1 MHFVFLAA
9 GKGARIFKKIKTNKC
24 LIKVEKKTIIE
35 RLIENIP
42 KNYRKKT
49 TIVTGFNHTNII
61 KATKKYKINYLQN
74 KEYKNTEMLHS
85 LCIALEKIDDDIFFS
100 YSDII
105 YDKIIIRKMIKQKNK
120 NICVPININWKK
132 VWIQRGTNIEE
143 DAETL
148 RYKNSKLLEIG
159 EKIKDIK
166 KVKGQFMGLFYIP
179 KDKRNLISAVVHVD
193 GTGRVQTVTKDLNY
207 RFYMLINCFSKISN
221 VPVLL
226 NTSFNENEPIVLN
239 PTEAI
244 DCFLRTEMDCLVL
257 NNYVI
262 LRE

>member
-9 GKGARIFKKIKTNKC
+9 GKGTRIFKKIKTNKC
-24 LIKVEKKTIIE
+24 LIKLRKKTIIE

-49 TIVTGFNHTNII
+49 TIVTGFNHLNII
-61 KATKKYKINYLQN
+61 KATRKYKINYLQN

-105 YDKIIIRKMIKQKNK
+105 YDKIIINRMIKHKKK

-132 VWIQRGTNIEE
+132 VWIQRKTDIKE

-148 RYKNSKLLEIG
+148 KYKNSKLLEIG

-166 KVKGQFMGLFYIP
+166 KVKGQFMGVFYIP
-179 KDKRNLISAVVHVD
+179 KNKRDLILKILKNKSFKKRHLTFFINYLIKKKIYVSIIKYHHHWYEFD
-193 GTGRVQTVTKDLNY
+193 NYTDLLNY
-207 RFYMLINCFSKISN
+207 KKI
-221 VPVLL
+221 
-226 NTSFNENEPIVLN
+226 
-239 PTEAI
+239 
-244 DCFLRTEMDCLVL
+244 
-257 NNYVI
+257 
-262 LRE
+262 

>member
-9 GKGARIFKKIKTNKC
+9 GKGTRIFKKIKTNKC
-24 LIKVEKKTIIE
+24 LIKLKKKTIIE

-42 KNYRKKT
+42 KNYRNKT
-49 TIVTGFNHTNII
+49 TIVTGFNHANII

-85 LCIALEKIDDDIFFS
+85 LCIALEEIDDDIFFS

-105 YDKIIIRKMIKQKNK
+105 YNKIIITKMIKQKNR

-148 RYKNSKLLEIG
+148 RYKNNKLLEIG

-179 KDKRNLISAVVHVD
+179 KDKRNLILNILRNKNFKKKHLTFFINYLVKKKVNVSIIKYHHHWYEFD
-193 GTGRVQTVTKDLNY
+193 NYTDLLNY
-207 RFYMLINCFSKISN
+207 KKFEPSK
-221 VPVLL
+221 L
-226 NTSFNENEPIVLN
+226 
-239 PTEAI
+239 
-244 DCFLRTEMDCLVL
+244 
-257 NNYVI
+257 
-262 LRE
+262 